1 MVEANL
7 LSYDRGLDG
16 LYPELTKGTTQMI
29 LKFYIIATLLTLS
42 DEIWN
47 IKHPRPYSFK
57 SYYLLQWEEKD
68 FYSKKINNE
77 WVLRKYRKTDT
88 TLKRRVRTKYW
99 KKRLNFKK

>member
-29 LKFYIIATLLTLS
+29 IIFYTIATLMTVS

-47 IKHPRPYSFK
+47 IKHPRPYPK
-57 SYYLLQWEEKD
+57 RTYYSLQWEEKD
-68 FYSKKINNE
+68 FYTKKINNE
-77 WVLRKYRKTDT
+77 WVLRKYRKTDSPR
-88 TLKRRVRTKYW
+88 KRKVRTKYW
-99 KKRLNFKK
+99 KKRLKFEK

>member
-29 LKFYIIATLLTLS
+29 LKFYIIATFLTVS

-47 IKHPRPYSFK
+47 IKHHRPNPK
-57 SYYLLQWEEKD
+57 QTYYAMQWEKAD
-68 FYSKKINNE
+68 FYTYKI
-77 WVLRKYRKTDT
+77 
-88 TLKRRVRTKYW
+88 
-99 KKRLNFKK
+99 